1 MTHRG
6 KVLTLFTLF
15 KINNLSAYTSPYIFW
30 RVFTSLAVNNLSAYI
45 NVNAN
50 KKPQMGTQGF
60 SGQAVPARPVAK
72 RLKF

>member
-15 KINNLSAYTSPYIFW
+15 KINNLSVYID
-30 RVFTSLAVNNLSAYI
+30 
-45 NVNAN
+45 VNAN
-50 KKPQMGTQGF
+50 KKPQMGTRLRQGF
-60 SGQAVPARPVAK
+60 GGQAVPARPVAK